1 MPSSLSALEAI
12 AHRLGPCIMSQKCC
26 TNHKLQL
33 SIRSAQHS
41 TAARDKVI
49 MHTCVLDNNI
59 GCAVVQVALNP
70 SALAADDSG
79 HAASVQATGGN
90 KVKLQKGAA
99 AFKDVKVTAEEAGDY
114 VLRIASGN
122 RKVTVQ
128 LWQLN
133 AFWDCQQRA

>member
-1 MPSSLSALEAI
+1 MCRMHVCITSLSLVACLNHTSPTTSAE
-12 AHRLGPCIMSQKCC
+12 LS
-26 TNHKLQL
+26 TNLPKLCL
-33 SIRSAQHS
+33 AVRTPSCSLCLVQHF
-41 TAARDKVI
+41 
-49 MHTCVLDNNI
+49 CNLNNA
-59 GCAVVQVALNP
+59 GSAVVQVALNP

-99 AFKDVKVTAEEAGDY
+99 AFKDVKVTAEEAGEY

-128 LWQLN
+128 LWQWC
-133 AFWDCQQRA
+133 AF